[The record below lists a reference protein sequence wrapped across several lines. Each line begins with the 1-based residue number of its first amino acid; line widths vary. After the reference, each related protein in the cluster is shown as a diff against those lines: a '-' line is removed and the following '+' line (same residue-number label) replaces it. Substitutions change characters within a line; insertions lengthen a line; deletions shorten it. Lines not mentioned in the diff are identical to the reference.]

1 MTSKVP
7 AVSVLLPTYNGAKT
21 LHRAILS
28 IIQQSFQDWEL
39 IIVDDGSTDETSNV
53 ISSFSDRRIRS
64 IKHEDNRGL
73 VQALR
78 TGTELCTAPL
88 IARQD
93 QDDVSHKD
101 RLLIQTSYLIEHPEI
116 GIVGTWAEV
125 VDEFKNE
132 KQNIVK
138 HLRHPRHHGNI
149 RWLVLFNS
157 PFVHSSVVI
166 RREILESLG
175 GYSETSLLTPPE
187 DYELWSR
194 LLNTY
199 LAANIPQYLLV
210 YQQTASG
217 MSSKQGRKI
226 QENAHRIALGNISE
240 LMSRPTSHLDLLC
253 IHVMNGSYQSK
264 IKVSES
270 FKIDAQMFKYHR
282 QFRKHQ
288 IRPTY
293 LILLKSIIRNH
304 LVCLQSLVVRLK

>member
-53 ISSFSDRRIRS
+53 ISSFSDSRIHS
-64 IKHEDNRGL
+64 IRHEDNRGL

-149 RWLVLFNS
+149 RWVVLFNS

-226 QENAHRIALGNISE
+226 QENAHQIALSNISA
-240 LMSRPTSHLDLLC
+240 LMSRPTSHIDSLF
-253 IHVMNGSYQSK
+253 ISIMNGNCQSR
-264 IKVSES
+264 IKLSES
-270 FKIDAQMFKYHR
+270 FKIDAHMFKYYR
-282 QFRKHQ
+282 QFRKLQ

-293 LILLKSIIRNH
+293 PTLLKSIIRNH
-304 LVCLQSLVVRLK
+304 LSFLLNLSMSYR

>member
-53 ISSFSDRRIRS
+53 ISSFSDSRIHS
-64 IKHEDNRGL
+64 IRHEDNRGL

-149 RWLVLFNS
+149 RWLALFNN

-175 GYSETSLLTPPE
+175 GYSDTSPLTPPE

-194 LLNTY
+194 LLNTQ
-199 LAANIPQYLLV
+199 LAANIPQSLIT
-210 YQQTASG
+210 YQQTAIG

-226 QENAHRIALGNISE
+226 RDNAHQIALRNISM
-240 LMSRPTSHLDLLC
+240 LMSRPTSDIDSLF
-253 IHVMNGSYQSK
+253 IQVMNGNFQSR

-270 FKIDAQMFKYHR
+270 FKIDANMFKYFR
-282 QFRKHQ
+282 QLRKRQ
-288 IRPTY
+288 IMPGY
-293 LILLKSIIRNH
+293 PMLLKSLIRNH
-304 LVCLQSLVVRLK
+304 ISFFQCLFARPK